1 MAMRGFLSYW
11 LLPVFSSLVWLGML
25 LGMLLHWIVN
35 THRRR
40 YPSMAA
46 NASVAYISDIGA
58 GELKPLFIAGSCV
71 TVVTL
76 DLAFFAE
83 RWLRHQGRLVPN
95 QSAGE
100 KILVCLSIVFAV
112 AGAAGLILLSVFD
125 VLHHKNLHDGFLL
138 LFIGGY
144 MLSAVFTCWEYQR
157 LGISMFHPWV
167 PRNPLAKHRR
177 QNQTTTERRGRLF
190 LLQSPVAC
198 LADPSI
204 PENRQ
209 HRILRSSF
217 WVKLAFILVE
227 LVLAVVFAST
237 SFTRNRNVAA
247 VFEWVIAFIF
257 TFYIASFIIDL
268 RPAVRTRRP
277 SARFDKPDKV
287 EMGLRT
293 YGDADADADARAYVN
308 GQADG
313 HGHAAAREYSAH
325 GAGRNA
331 QNF

>member
-157 LGISMFHPWV
+157 LGI
-167 PRNPLAKHRR
+167 K
-177 QNQTTTERRGRLF
+177 
-190 LLQSPVAC
+190 
-198 LADPSI
+198 
-204 PENRQ
+204 NRQ